1 MDINGVTGIVVDA
14 AMTVH
19 SELGPGLLE
28 GTYEA
33 CLIHEL
39 KSRNIKCQNQ
49 LVLPVFYKQTQIDTG
64 YRIDLLVENEVII
77 ELKAVEK
84 LLPIHEAQLLTYLK
98 LSNKKVGLLINFN
111 SLRLKHGI
119 KRIAN

>member
-1 MDINGVTGIVVDA
+1 MDINKITGVIVDA

-28 GTYEA
+28 STYEA
-33 CLIHEL
+33 CLMHEL
-39 KSRNIKCQNQ
+39 KFRNIKSQNQ
-49 LVLPVFYKQTQIDTG
+49 LVLPVVYRQSQIDTG

-98 LSNKKVGLLINFN
+98 LSNKKIGLLINFN

>member
-1 MDINGVTGIVVDA
+1 MDINKITGAIVDA

-19 SELGPGLLE
+19 SELGSGLLE
-28 GTYEA
+28 STYEA
-33 CLIHEL
+33 CLMHKL
-39 KSRNIKCQNQ
+39 KFRNIKSQNQ
-49 LVLPVFYKQTQIDTG
+49 LVLPVVYRQSQIDTG
-64 YRIDLLVENEVII
+64 YRIDLLVANEVII

-98 LSNKKVGLLINFN
+98 LSNKKIGLLINFN

>member
-1 MDINGVTGIVVDA
+1 MLINEISGVIVDS
-14 AMTVH
+14 AMNVH

-28 GTYEA
+28 STYEA

-39 KSRNIKCQNQ
+39 KSRDLCIQNQ
-49 LVLPVFYKQTQIDTG
+49 LTLPVKYKDKQIDTG
-64 YRIDLLVENEVII
+64 YRIDLLVEKSVIV

-84 LLPIHEAQLLTYLK
+84 SLPIHEAQLLTYLK
-98 LSNKKVGLLINFN
+98 LSHKKIGLLINFN
-111 SLRLKHGI
+111 ALRLKYGI